1 MKRRIRIETKA
12 EKELYKNKV
21 RIKSME
27 DFEKLPEG
35 EWVEVE
41 GGDLEVELVEE
52 VDAKLLI
59 SEEEVKIPV
68 DEIVFGK
75 IKGKKISIV
84 PETN

>member
-1 MKRRIRIETKA
+1 MM
-12 EKELYKNKV
+12 NKV

-41 GGDLEVELVEE
+41 GGDLEIELVEE

-59 SEEEVKIPV
+59 SKEEVKIPV
-68 DEIVFGK
+68 DKIVFGK
-75 IKGKKISIV
+75 IMG
-84 PETN
+84 

>member
-1 MKRRIRIETKA
+1 MK
-12 EKELYKNKV
+12 KV

-35 EWVEVE
+35 EWVKVK
-41 GGDLEVELVEE
+41 GGDLKVELVEE

-59 SEEEVKIPV
+59 SGEEVQIPV
-68 DEIVFGK
+68 NETVYGE

-84 PETN
+84 PKTN

>member
-1 MKRRIRIETKA
+1 MK
-12 EKELYKNKV
+12 KV
-21 RIKSME
+21 KIKSME

-41 GGDLEVELVEE
+41 GEDLEVELVEE

-59 SEEEVKIPV
+59 SEEGVKIPV
-68 DEIVFGK
+68 NEAVFGK

-84 PETN
+84 PETNC

>member
-1 MKRRIRIETKA
+1 MM
-12 EKELYKNKV
+12 NKV

-41 GGDLEVELVEE
+41 GGDLEIELVEE

-59 SEEEVKIPV
+59 SKEKVKIPV
-68 DEIVFGK
+68 DKIVFGK
-75 IKGKKISIV
+75 IKG
-84 PETN
+84 

>member
-1 MKRRIRIETKA
+1 
-12 EKELYKNKV
+12 
-21 RIKSME
+21 ME
-27 DFEKLPEG
+27 DFENVPEG

-41 GGDLEVELVEE
+41 GEDLEVELVEE

-59 SEEEVKIPV
+59 SEAEVKIPV
-68 DEIVFGK
+68 NKTVFGK

>member
-1 MKRRIRIETKA
+1 MM
-12 EKELYKNKV
+12 NKV

-68 DEIVFGK
+68 DKIVFGK

>member
-1 MKRRIRIETKA
+1 M
-12 EKELYKNKV
+12 NNV

-41 GGDLEVELVEE
+41 GSDLEVELVEE

-68 DEIVFGK
+68 DKIVFGK

-84 PETN
+84 LETN

>member
-1 MKRRIRIETKA
+1 MMKKTK
-12 EKELYKNKV
+12 
-21 RIKSME
+21 IKSME

-59 SEEEVKIPV
+59 SEREVNGVKKSV
-68 DEIVFGK
+68 GK
-75 IKGKKISIV
+75 D
-84 PETN
+84 